1 MELTLPHRDRVRYI
15 VAVTPEPNRV
25 PAHSDSARPT
35 AGAHQAV
42 EGPWLELA
50 LRAADMGA
58 ICWTLEDDTLYMN
71 ERTAAIFG
79 TKAGVFPCDGGERL
93 FWYIHPED
101 FDEARRTVLGA
112 IEAGQPWRLEHRSI
126 RPRDKALIWI
136 LTAGVPIRENGKLVR
151 VIGVL
156 QDITARKTAEGQREI
171 LVAELDHRI
180 KNVLASVQSMAS
192 QSARRAPNL
201 ESFLKNFQ
209 GRLKA
214 MASAHTLL
222 TATRWR
228 GAAIQHIV
236 AAELS
241 THNQGQTRW
250 EGPEITLAPRATNA
264 LALALHELAANAVKF
279 GALSSE
285 HGHVD
290 VSWRPRTEGGFVL
303 QWVESGGPIVAQPA
317 REGFGRT
324 LLDRV
329 SGRELNGE
337 ATLEFLATGVRAT
350 IVAGADAVIAAPAK
364 PEREVIPE
372 RNVNGA
378 SVGDVTQRRAAKV
391 AGMNI
396 LIVEDSL
403 LLSLELENRLTEAGA
418 SIVGQ
423 AQDVPEALGMLD
435 LPIDAAVLDAN
446 LNGQSVAPVAEA
458 LRQKGTPFIFATGY
472 GDNLAAPQG
481 FNAPFIRKPYDVTQV
496 AAALAEVTGRA

>member
-1 MELTLPHRDRVRYI
+1 LSLPHDAALRYI
-15 VAVTPEPNRV
+15 VAVTVQPNRD
-25 PAHSDSARPT
+25 PAPSLSARP
-35 AGAHQAV
+35 GRDEQQPF

-50 LRAADMGA
+50 MRAADMGA
-58 ICWTLEDDTLYMN
+58 ICWTLADDTLYMN

-79 TKAGVFPCDGGERL
+79 TKAGVFPCDKGERL
-93 FWYIHPED
+93 FWFIHPED
-101 FDEARRTVLGA
+101 FERARGTVLGA
-112 IEAGQPWRLEHRSI
+112 IAKGEPYQLEHRSI

-136 LTAGVPIRENGKLVR
+136 LTAGVPIRDERGKVVR

-156 QDITARKTAEGQREI
+156 QDITARKAAESQREI

-192 QSARRAPNL
+192 QSARRAPSL
-201 ESFLKNFQ
+201 DAFLKNFQ

-241 THNQGQTRW
+241 SHSQGQTRW
-250 EGPEITLAPRATNA
+250 EGPEITLTPRATNA

-279 GALSSE
+279 GALSTE

-290 VSWRPRTEGGFVL
+290 VSWRPRSEGGFVL
-303 QWVESGGPIVAQPA
+303 QWVESGGPIVTQPT

-329 SGRELNGE
+329 SGRELSGE
-337 ATLEFLATGVRAT
+337 ARLEFLATGVRAT
-350 IVAGADAVIAAPAK
+350 IVVGPDAVIAAPAK
-364 PEREVIPE
+364 PERAVIPE
-372 RNVNGA
+372 RTVAGA
-378 SVGDVTQRRAAKV
+378 SVGDVIQRRAAKV
-391 AGMNI
+391 AGLNI

-418 SIVGQ
+418 KIVGQ
-423 AQDVPEALGMLD
+423 AQDVPEALSMLN

-458 LRQKGTPFIFATGY
+458 LRRKGTPFIFATGY